1 MFFCN
6 LIIFVITKLDFE
18 KPAKEVVV
26 VKELFEDEQITAPAT
41 SVRASTFNLRIIWL
55 QKSR

>member
-1 MFFCN
+1 
-6 LIIFVITKLDFE
+6 LDFE